1 MKQENKIK
9 KKIKLARIEANLT
22 QTELAKKVKS
32 SQQSVVAWEKGSF
45 VPSLENIKK
54 IAKATGKTLN
64 YFFDNSGNIATDN
77 STITIGEERK
87 PYYSKQLEFDLLK
100 KEIELLK
107 KEVEIIKLKLK
118 LKK

>member
-45 VPSLENIKK
+45 IPSLENIKK
-54 IAKATGKTLN
+54 IAKATGRNLN
-64 YFFDNSGNIATDN
+64 YFFDNSISGNQNISGNNNTQNIND
-77 STITIGEERK
+77 
-87 PYYSKQLEFDLLK
+87 
-100 KEIELLK
+100 IELLK
-107 KEVEIIKLKLK
+107 KDIAILQADQKRMQAELELIKLKLK
-118 LKK
+118 K